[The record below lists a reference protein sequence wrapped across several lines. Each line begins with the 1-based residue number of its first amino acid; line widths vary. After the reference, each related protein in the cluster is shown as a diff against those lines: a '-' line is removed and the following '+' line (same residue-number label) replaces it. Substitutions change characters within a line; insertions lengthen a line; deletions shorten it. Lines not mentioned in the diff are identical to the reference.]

1 MDPYFIKRLWR
12 RPWLSLCS
20 LILTGVLCFLLCYLS
35 GYQAE
40 QRQKLE
46 ETKESFDILCVVTNR
61 RGTQS
66 VSLRMG
72 SSAHYFLT
80 DPEGDMAPLIRDL
93 RATKEFYVSSI
104 ALSLNDQPMIGVTN
118 ERCTEDLDPA
128 LGGSVTLFVPEFY
141 DTDGRFC
148 LVSQELYEALVEERK
163 MQAEL
168 EGTEFDE
175 AALREEV
182 FSIHVTDPVLSEAF
196 LTYAEDGLGKGFV
209 ELTLAGY
216 YAGSGESIYIPFQTS
231 QDIAVEISNRL
242 STDSL
247 AFLAVD
253 NENLDAIT
261 RTASGV
267 FGAVDPLA
275 DEHSSPRYALT
286 IHDEQYRATVAALE
300 QNIERTAYLLPIV
313 MLLGLGVGFLI
324 SFLATRGERRTY
336 ALMRTLGMTRG
347 KLFGSIL
354 REQLTLSVLAVA
366 AVALLTGN
374 PGPAAIYLG
383 CYTVGCT
390 AAVVRSVQ
398 VPPTAILR
406 EQE

>member
-72 SSAHYFLT
+72 SSAYYFLT
-80 DPEGDMAPLIRDL
+80 DPEGDMPGLIRDL
-93 RATKEFYVSSI
+93 RATKEFYVISPDLNI
-104 ALSLNDQPMIGVTN
+104 NDQPMIGVTN

-128 LGGSVTLFVPEFY
+128 MGGSVTLFVPEFY
-141 DTDGRFC
+141 ETDGRFC
-148 LVSQELYEALVEERK
+148 LVSQEAYEALVMDRELE
-163 MQAEL
+163 AEL
-168 EGTEFDE
+168 NGTEFSEEELWEE
-175 AALREEV
+175 A
-182 FSIHVTDPVLSEAF
+182 FSIHVTDPFIRIDE
-196 LTYAEDGLGKGFV
+196 EDGWGKGNV

-216 YAGSGESIYIPFQTS
+216 YAGSGQSIYIPFRTS
-231 QDIAVEISNRL
+231 QDIAIEISNRT

-247 AFLAVD
+247 AFLAAD
-253 NENLDAIT
+253 NEKLEAIT
-261 RTASGV
+261 EAASEV
-267 FGAVDPLA
+267 FGTVDPLA

-300 QNIERTAYLLPIV
+300 QNIERTSYLLPIV

-336 ALMRTLGMTRG
+336 ALMRTMGMTRG
-347 KLFGSIL
+347 RLTASIL
-354 REQLTLSVLAVA
+354 REQLVLTLLAA
-366 AVALLTGN
+366 
-374 PGPAAIYLG
+374 AAIALATGRYLPAGAYLACHAIG
-383 CYTVGCT
+383 C
-390 AAVVRSVQ
+390 AIAVVRSVR